1 MDRNPTAS
9 VGLAAPRRS
18 DSSPVDACVERS
30 CRTGLEGY
38 PEALV
43 IFSTA
48 LAAK

>member
-1 MDRNPTAS
+1 VS
-9 VGLAAPRRS
+9 VGLAAHRLPTSQPIDTRI
-18 DSSPVDACVERS
+18 EGS
-30 CRTGLEGY
+30 CRAVLYGY